1 LPDYFWRLYN
11 LIVNVFYMKNSLN
24 NIFLFLS
31 FIIAMNCG
39 SFGPRD
45 SKTAQ
50 KVATNY
56 FESIMFEDDINDTLF
71 VGPILI
77 DSSKN
82 DFVFQW
88 LSKVPKPG
96 ATIIEM
102 PIPKDPNREHG
113 YRTKGERNNYAYLQG
128 TRDFP
133 FNEAMIIALFGLPTS
148 EDTRQQTRHL
158 RAAPLNSARLE
169 DLASFVVIKMNLRE
183 YASCI
188 TCRYPDS
195 LADFNTF
202 KNTGN
207 CNVKSLDS
215 LIIHDRYGKQ
225 YFYLNLINFVVL
237 GSPGANDRWD
247 FDKAIMDSIFND
259 QEEHINTT
267 DDDIIVKIKPR
278 KGCQ

>member
-1 LPDYFWRLYN
+1 
-11 LIVNVFYMKNSLN
+11 MKNSLN
-24 NIFLFLS
+24 NFLLFLS
-31 FIIAMNCG
+31 FLMAINCG

-50 KVATNY
+50 KEATKY
-56 FESIMFEDDINDTLF
+56 FKSIMFDDDINDTLF
-71 VGPILI
+71 TGPILI
-77 DSSKN
+77 DSLKN

-88 LSKVPKPG
+88 YSKVPRPG
-96 ATIIEM
+96 ATIIEVL
-102 PIPKDPNREHG
+102 IPKDPDREHG
-113 YRTKGERNNYAYLQG
+113 YRTKGERSNYAYLRN

-133 FNEAMIIALFGLPTS
+133 FNEAMLITLLGLPTS
-148 EDTRQQTRHL
+148 DDTRQKTKHFRSVPLTR
-158 RAAPLNSARLE
+158 AQLE
-169 DLASFVVIKMNLRE
+169 DVASFVVIKMNLLE

-207 CNVKSLDS
+207 CNVKALDS
-215 LIIHDRYGKQ
+215 LITHDRYGKQ
-225 YFYLNLINFVVL
+225 YYYLNLINFVVL

-278 KGCQ
+278 KSCQ